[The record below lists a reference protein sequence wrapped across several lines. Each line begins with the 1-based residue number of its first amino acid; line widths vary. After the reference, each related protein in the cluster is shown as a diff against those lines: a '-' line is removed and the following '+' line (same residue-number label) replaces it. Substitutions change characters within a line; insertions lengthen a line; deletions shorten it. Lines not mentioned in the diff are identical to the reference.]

1 MIEKQIL
8 VKRLTI
14 NYKIFGS
21 KGKPFL
27 ILHGWG
33 SKSDRWVQ
41 VGELLS
47 KKGLVVV
54 VPDLPGF
61 GKSETL
67 KEPWNVDDYVEWVN
81 EFSNTLPEL
90 KEEFYLLG
98 HSFGGTVSIKFSI
111 KYAQKVK
118 KLFLFGA
125 AAIRKKTIKKQV
137 LGTVSKFVKVFS
149 FLPFYSLAKR
159 AFYKFVVGPTDYL
172 RVDGV
177 MKQTFL
183 QVISHDLSQYLSFVK
198 VPTVIIWGR
207 KDDTTLVEDAYFMNK
222 KIDGSKLE
230 IVEEGDHDMEQVM
243 AEALVERVLNNL
255 SIGVF
260 ESSDI
265 NL

>member
-1 MIEKQIL
+1 MVEKEEI
-8 VKRLTI
+8 VKGLKV
-14 NYKIFGS
+14 NYKVFGS
-21 KGKPFL
+21 KGVPFL

-33 SKSDRWVQ
+33 SKSDRWES

-47 KKGLVVV
+47 KKGLMVV

-61 GKSETL
+61 GKSDTL
-67 KEPWNVDDYVEWVN
+67 KEAWCIDDYVDWVN
-81 EFSNTLPEL
+81 EFINTFPEF

-149 FLPFYSLAKR
+149 FLPFYKLAKR

-183 QVISHDLSQYLSFVK
+183 KVISQDLSQHVSFLK
-198 VPTVIIWGR
+198 VPTVIIWGD

-230 IVEEGDHDMEQVM
+230 IVEGADHDMEQVM
-243 AEALVERVLNNL
+243 PEALVQRVLNNL
-255 SIGVF
+255 NTEIFSPN
-260 ESSDI
+260 DI